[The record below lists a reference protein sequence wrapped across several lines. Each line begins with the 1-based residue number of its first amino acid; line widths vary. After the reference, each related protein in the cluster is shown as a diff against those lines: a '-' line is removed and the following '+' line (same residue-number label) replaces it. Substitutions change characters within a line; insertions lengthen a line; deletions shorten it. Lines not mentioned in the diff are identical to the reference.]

1 MCNKCN
7 PLSTWCLH
15 SKPWVGYRGPIT
27 SVSSY
32 GLDRFR
38 VGLVFRFSGGLIQ
51 DKSDLKQPTKKNQN
65 KSSASKADLIKTWT
79 KIEDDDI
86 EDGGER
92 VIIIFVRS
100 VMVWSGCSLIPAT
113 ARLES
118 KRYHETRERERH
130 RSTAALWH
138 GEGKIVCKVVWL
150 ARFKEKRFKGTKC
163 NTAVNHFIFLL

>member
-15 SKPWVGYRGPIT
+15 SKPWVGYRRPIT

-32 GLDRFR
+32 GLDRLR
-38 VGLVFRFSGGLIQ
+38 VGLVFRFSGGLIRV
-51 DKSDLKQPTKKNQN
+51 KSDLKQPTKKIKTNHQPQ
-65 KSSASKADLIKTWT
+65 KQICIKTWT

-92 VIIIFVRS
+92 VIIIFMRS

-118 KRYHETRERERH
+118 KRYHETRERE
-130 RSTAALWH
+130 T
-138 GEGKIVCKVVWL
+138 
-150 ARFKEKRFKGTKC
+150 
-163 NTAVNHFIFLL
+163 

>member
-15 SKPWVGYRGPIT
+15 SKPWVGYRGPIS

-32 GLDRFR
+32 GLGRLR

-51 DKSDLKQPTKKNQN
+51 VKSDLKQPTKKFKTNHQPQ
-65 KSSASKADLIKTWT
+65 KQICIKTCT
-79 KIEDDDI
+79 KI

-100 VMVWSGCSLIPAT
+100 VVVWFGCSLIPLQQGLRANDIMRQGNVRDIE
-113 ARLES
+113 ARR
-118 KRYHETRERERH
+118 RYDIGKERD
-130 RSTAALWH
+130 S
-138 GEGKIVCKVVWL
+138 V
-150 ARFKEKRFKGTKC
+150 
-163 NTAVNHFIFLL
+163 